1 MAFTPTYHK
10 RNLEN
15 IAQLADNTKVATLKW
30 YNYCITNEIDVL
42 IYETIRTLATQKQ
55 YVANGVSQTLKSYH
69 LENICQAFDFVP
81 IVNGKAQWS
90 GYESAKIKK
99 AFDYARKLDFELG
112 ADWKNFVDKPHCQ
125 YNYKGYGTDTF
136 KNKGKLVEVKPVSKK
151 KYYVV
156 KSGDTVSEIATKYK
170 TTIAKIKTLNKLDK
184 DYTIHIGQKLRVK

>member
-30 YNYCITNEIDVL
+30 YNYCIANEIDVL
-42 IYETIRTLATQKQ
+42 IYETIRTEATQRQ
-55 YVANGVSQTLKSYH
+55 YVANGVSQTMKSYH
-69 LENICQAFDFVP
+69 LVCQALDFVP
-81 IVNGKAQWS
+81 IVNGKSKWD
-90 GYESAKIKK
+90 GYSSDKVKK
-99 AFDYARKLDFELG
+99 AYVYARKLDFELG
-112 ADWKNFVDKPHCQ
+112 ADWKNFVDKPHMQ
-125 YNYKGYGTDTF
+125 FNYKGYGTDTF